1 MLSVNLSQLID
12 RKTLLELWNRID
24 SGVLLFNRVNRLT
37 QRMTYLLATLM
48 LFAIGAADYLTSVE
62 LMLSPFYAVPCLLV
76 DWRIGRT
83 PALTYGLV
91 ASYIQWLIGTFGGH
105 PYTSDS
111 YFYWDIV
118 LNLIFYGVLIWIV
131 AKLRVALELERVL
144 TRTDFLT
151 RLGNKTALLESLN
164 SEIKRCHRYGHVL
177 TVATVG
183 LDDFKSLIA
192 AQGYSV
198 GDWVLSAVADVLAR
212 EFRQTDVLA
221 RTGDAEFTL
230 LLIETPS
237 EASAVKL
244 KKVIRKLSNFV
255 LQRSWPI
262 TFRVACAVF
271 ERPPQSVEAIQREI
285 QHLMDELKRGDKNQ
299 LAHRVW
305 SADELRSPAV
315 PAVGA
320 SN

>member
-1 MLSVNLSQLID
+1 MNLSQLID
-12 RKTLLELWNRID
+12 RKTLFELWNRID
-24 SGVLLFNRVNRLT
+24 SGVLLFNRINRLT
-37 QRMTYLLATLM
+37 PRMTYLLATLM
-48 LFAIGAADYLTSVE
+48 LSAIGAVDYLTRVE
-62 LMLSPFYAVPCLLV
+62 LTLSPFYAVPCLLV

-83 PALTYGLV
+83 PALIYGLS
-91 ASYIQWLIGTFGGH
+91 ASYVQWLIGTFGGH
-105 PYTSDS
+105 PYTSDLH
-111 YFYWDIV
+111 FYWDIV

-164 SEIKRCHRYGHVL
+164 IEIQRCRRYHHVL
-177 TVATVG
+177 TVAMIG
-183 LDDFKSLIA
+183 LDNFKSLIA

-198 GDWVLSAVADVLAR
+198 GDWVLSAVADALV
-212 EFRQTDVLA
+212 FRRTDVLA

-230 LLIETPS
+230 LLIETPP
-237 EASAVKL
+237 EGSAVKL
-244 KKVIRKLSNFV
+244 KKVMGKLSN
-255 LQRSWPI
+255 LMLLRGWPI

-271 ERPPQSVEAIQREI
+271 ERPPQSLEAIQHEV
-285 QHLMDELKRGDKNQ
+285 QHLMDELKGSDKDR

-305 SADELRSPAV
+305 STDELPQPAV
-315 PAVGA
+315 PVVGA

>member
-1 MLSVNLSQLID
+1 MNLSQLID
-12 RKTLLELWNRID
+12 RKTLFELWNRID

-37 QRMTYLLATLM
+37 PRMTYLLATLM
-48 LFAIGAADYLTSVE
+48 LSAIGAADYLTSVE

-83 PALTYGLV
+83 PALIYGLG

-105 PYTSDS
+105 PYTSEF

-131 AKLRVALELERVL
+131 AKLRLALELERVL

-151 RLGNKTALLESLN
+151 RLGNKTALLENLN
-164 SEIKRCHRYGHVL
+164 IEIERCRRYGHVL
-177 TVATVG
+177 TVAMIG

-198 GDWVLSAVADVLAR
+198 GDWVLSAVGDALAR
-212 EFRQTDVLA
+212 VFRHTDVLA

-230 LLIETPS
+230 LLIETPP

-244 KKVIRKLSNFV
+244 KKVVHELSN
-255 LQRSWPI
+255 LMLLRGWPI

-271 ERPPQSVEAIQREI
+271 ERPSQSLEAIQHEV
-285 QHLMDELKRGDKNQ
+285 QHLMDELKRSDRNR

-305 SADELRSPAV
+305 STDELRQPAV
-315 PAVGA
+315 PVVGA